1 MEGAG
6 EMYNY
11 LLFVHVMGAIIWVGG
26 DVALQ
31 VIGTRISRADD
42 PVQLAKFAGQVEWL
56 GTRVF
61 TPSAVV
67 ILIAGVFMV
76 LDAWSF
82 ELLWVVIGLAGFS
95 YSLVTGAVLLGPLS
109 GKTGKLIEERGA
121 EDPEVQGNIR
131 KLFMY
136 SRIELGILIVVV
148 FAMTVKPTL

>member
-56 GTRVF
+56 GTRVL

>member
-56 GTRVF
+56 GTRVL

-136 SRIELGILIVVV
+136 SRIELGILVVVV

>member
-56 GTRVF
+56 GTRVL

-109 GKTGKLIEERGA
+109 GKTGKLIEE
-121 EDPEVQGNIR
+121 
-131 KLFMY
+131 L
-136 SRIELGILIVVV
+136 SLIHI
-148 FAMTVKPTL
+148 

>member
-56 GTRVF
+56 GTRVL

-136 SRIELGILIVVV
+136 SRIELVILIVVV